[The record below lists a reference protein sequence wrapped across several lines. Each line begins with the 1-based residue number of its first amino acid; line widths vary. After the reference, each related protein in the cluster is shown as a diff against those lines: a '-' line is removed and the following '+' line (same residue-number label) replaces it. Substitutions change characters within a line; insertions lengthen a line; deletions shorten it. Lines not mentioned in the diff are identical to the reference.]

1 MFEDGRIIPR
11 RLSMQKVQEYR
22 IIKSKLRNANSQ
34 MPLITA
40 KLIFYYKLKFFRSY
54 INLAFPFFHAR
65 TDGSRGH
72 VRKQAIFHRWK
83 EGDDRKGKRSVFVFS
98 FLFPSFRFFLFRI
111 KILITP
117 LSVLLINVVINVR
130 KELLCVNVKE
140 FRLTNRNSKYRVWVR
155 PSCKWL
161 KKADNT

>member
-54 INLAFPFFHAR
+54 INLAFPFFFMREQMEAEVMSE
-65 TDGSRGH
+65 SR
-72 VRKQAIFHRWK
+72 
-83 EGDDRKGKRSVFVFS
+83 RSSIVEKKVTTEKVKDQFS
-98 FLFPSFRFFLFRI
+98 FFPFCSL
-111 KILITP
+111 
-117 LSVLLINVVINVR
+117 LSVSFCL
-130 KELLCVNVKE
+130 ELK
-140 FRLTNRNSKYRVWVR
+140 F
-155 PSCKWL
+155 
-161 KKADNT
+161 